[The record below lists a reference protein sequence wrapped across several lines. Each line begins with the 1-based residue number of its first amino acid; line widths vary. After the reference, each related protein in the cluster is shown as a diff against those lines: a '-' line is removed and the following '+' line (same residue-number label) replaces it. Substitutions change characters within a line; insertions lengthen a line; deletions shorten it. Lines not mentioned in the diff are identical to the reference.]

1 MKLELLCVSSHLQTY
16 LLFTQCLDQLRGLLI
31 KGLPSLAALRSAGRW
46 AGLRFAF
53 CHSSEEEEEEGEMDS
68 CCCLQIGRGK
78 VWTRR
83 TKVGMAATAASGA
96 E

>member
-1 MKLELLCVSSHLQTY
+1 MKLELLCDSSHLQTY

-53 CHSSEEEEEEGEMDS
+53 CHSSEEEEEMDS

-83 TKVGMAATAASGA
+83 TKVGMAAAAAGA